1 MLKKILCLLIVLCM
15 AMPVAAF
22 GERLTLTALFP
33 VISEVQRLNYAEG
46 SDLLIELWS
55 LYEEGEAYWYVW
67 KVSVDNEPPLHECY
81 FELNYDDGEF
91 ISVAVV
97 YGDKEP
103 MITIF
108 NNGEKPSEDLIT
120 NYFNKGFIAEEV
132 EDKDLQNY
140 YIHLTNVVK

>member
-15 AMPVAAF
+15 AMPVAAL
-22 GERLTLTALFP
+22 GERLTLTTLFP
-33 VISEVQRLNYAEG
+33 VVSEVQRLNYIEG
-46 SDLLIELWS
+46 SSLLIELWS

-67 KVSVDNEPPLHECY
+67 KVSIDNEPPLRESY
-81 FELNYDDGEF
+81 FELNYSDGQL

-97 YGDKEP
+97 YEDKGP

-108 NNGEKPSEDLIT
+108 SNGEKPSEDLIA